1 MNPLSYSLPL
11 QAAPEVIDRIPS
23 GYSNFVIPFV
33 VGISFMLI
41 WLTVGLIRL
50 LAKIPADDRR
60 RFWKSLITPKIALK
74 NIKDLFCDC
83 LFHTKIWKRKPLLG
97 YMHSSIAFG
106 WFMLIVLGHIEVAL
120 FVPKHLA
127 WTDGGLFYPIFYR
140 FFVWINPGHVT
151 LRGWFFFF
159 LMDFFLLY
167 VLTGVGMAIFKRFR
181 SIVLGMRHT
190 TKPSL
195 ADRVALYSLWM
206 IFPLRLLAESFTADL
221 SGGSFL
227 TVPVNHL
234 WHWIF
239 GDKLF
244 FMPVWWA
251 YSICLGLFFAA
262 MPFSRYMHILTEVLW
277 ILLRNAG
284 IQPRHP
290 RKGVAEAEIYACSS
304 CGLCLDAC
312 PMNVQKKNLKYSS
325 VYFIRFLRRHNEKK
339 INAIA
344 DKCLMCDKCHALC
357 PVGVDAPALRRAQ
370 RATVNNSLPYDYSY
384 LMEGSLGSNSS
395 SVSTCVAANACSIT
409 AGSVASTRT
418 ANAHASLTDPSPSL
432 TEPVEV
438 TTNIQKTSEDWKVM
452 YFAGCMTHLT
462 PRIIKSVEK
471 VFKSAGVNYTFADRD
486 GGICC
491 GRPLM
496 LAGKTNAAYE
506 TISANRKMIL
516 ESGCRTLVLS
526 CPICY
531 KIFKDEYALDGVEV
545 LHYTQF
551 IKRLVDEGK
560 LKLTAGD
567 ERIVYHD
574 PCELGRGCGV
584 YKEPREVLAQAG
596 TLVKATKEGDESI
609 CCGGSLGSLTLDT
622 RDRAK
627 ITESSVA
634 NLLANNPQTI
644 VTACP
649 LCLKTFSES
658 VPETVKVQDFAEPFP
673 GTCSP
678 LLTFPLA

>member
-1 MNPLSYSLPL
+1 MNPLLYSLPL

-506 TISANRKMIL
+506 TISANRRMIL
-516 ESGCRTLVLS
+516 GSGYRTLVLS

-584 YKEPREVLAQAG
+584 YKEPREVLGQIG
-596 TLVKATKEGDESI
+596 NLVKAAKEGDESI
-609 CCGGSLGSLTLDT
+609 CCGGSLGSLTLDS

-658 VPETVKVQDFAEPFP
+658 VPETVKVQDFAE
-673 GTCSP
+673 TVSRH
-678 LLTFPLA
+678 L

>member
-1 MNPLSYSLPL
+1 MNPLLYSLPL

-506 TISANRKMIL
+506 TISANRRMIL
-516 ESGCRTLVLS
+516 GSGCRTLVLS

-551 IKRLVDEGK
+551 IKHLVDEGK

-658 VPETVKVQDFAEPFP
+658 VPETVKVQDFAE
-673 GTCSP
+673 TVSRH
-678 LLTFPLA
+678 L

>member
-418 ANAHASLTDPSPSL
+418 ATAHASLTDPSPSL

-438 TTNIQKTSEDWKVM
+438 TTNIQKTSKDWKVM

-516 ESGCRTLVLS
+516 GSGCRTLVLS

-531 KIFKDEYALDGVEV
+531 KIFKDEYALEGVEV

-609 CCGGSLGSLTLDT
+609 CCGGSLGSLTLDS

-627 ITESSVA
+627 ITESSVG
-634 NLLANNPQTI
+634 NLLVNNPQTI

-658 VPETVKVQDFAEPFP
+658 VPETVKVQDFAE
-673 GTCSP
+673 TVSRH
-678 LLTFPLA
+678 L

>member
-1 MNPLSYSLPL
+1 MIPLYILPL
-11 QAAPEVIDRIPS
+11 QTAPEVIDRIPS

-41 WLTVGLIRL
+41 WLTAGLIRL
-50 LAKIPADDRR
+50 LAKIPAKDRR
-60 RFWKSLITPKIALK
+60 RLWKSLFIPKIALK

-97 YMHSSIAFG
+97 YMHSAIAFG
-106 WFMLIVLGHIEVAL
+106 WFMLIVLGHLEVAL

-127 WTDGGLFYPIFYR
+127 WTEGGLFYPIFYR

-195 ADRVALYSLWM
+195 ADRIALYSLWL

-234 WHWIF
+234 WHLIF

-284 IQPRHP
+284 LKPSHP

-339 INAIA
+339 INDIA
-344 DKCLMCDKCHALC
+344 EKCLMCDKCHALC

-370 RATVNNSLPYDYSY
+370 RATVNNSLVYDYSY
-384 LMEGSLGSNSS
+384 L
-395 SVSTCVAANACSIT
+395 AAQN
-409 AGSVASTRT
+409 
-418 ANAHASLTDPSPSL
+418 
-432 TEPVEV
+432 PVGVIPDDKPE
-438 TTNIQKTSEDWKVM
+438 VM

-471 VFKSAGVNYTFADRD
+471 VFKAASVHYVFADRD

-496 LAGKTNAAYE
+496 LAGKTSAAQE
-506 TISANRKMIL
+506 TISANKKMIL

-531 KIFKDEYALDGVEV
+531 KIFNEEYGLKGIEV
-545 LHYTQF
+545 LHYTQYF
-551 IKRLVDEGK
+551 KRLADEGR
-560 LKLTAGD
+560 LKLNAGG
-567 ERIVYHD
+567 ESIVYHD

-584 YKEPREVLAQAG
+584 YAEPRDVLSQVG
-596 TLVKATKEGDESI
+596 TLVKAGKEGDESV
-609 CCGGSLGSLTLDT
+609 CCGGSLGSLTLDA

-627 ITESSVA
+627 ITESSLA
-634 NLLANNPQTI
+634 NLVVNKPQTI

-649 LCLKTFSES
+649 LCLMTFSGPALDAVNAEGN
-658 VPETVKVQDFAEPFP
+658 PVKVNDFAEVV
-673 GTCSP
+673 SRSISI
-678 LLTFPLA
+678 

>member
-1 MNPLSYSLPL
+1 MIPLYILPL
-11 QAAPEVIDRIPS
+11 QTAPEVIDRIPS

-41 WLTVGLIRL
+41 WLTAGLIRL
-50 LAKIPADDRR
+50 LAKIPAKDRR
-60 RFWKSLITPKIALK
+60 RLWKSLFIPKIALK

-97 YMHSSIAFG
+97 YMHSAIAFG
-106 WFMLIVLGHIEVAL
+106 WFMLIVLGHLEVAL

-127 WTDGGLFYPIFYR
+127 WTEGGLFYPIFYR

-195 ADRVALYSLWM
+195 ADRIALYSLWL

-234 WHWIF
+234 WHLIF

-284 IQPRHP
+284 LKPSHP

-339 INAIA
+339 INDIA

-370 RATVNNSLPYDYSY
+370 RATVNNSLVYDYSY
-384 LMEGSLGSNSS
+384 L
-395 SVSTCVAANACSIT
+395 AAQN
-409 AGSVASTRT
+409 
-418 ANAHASLTDPSPSL
+418 
-432 TEPVEV
+432 PVGVIPDDKPE
-438 TTNIQKTSEDWKVM
+438 VM

-471 VFKSAGVNYTFADRD
+471 VFKAASVNYVFADRD

-496 LAGKTNAAYE
+496 LAGKTSAAQE
-506 TISANRKMIL
+506 TIAANKKMIL
-516 ESGCRTLVLS
+516 ESDCRTLVLS

-531 KIFKDEYALDGVEV
+531 KIFKEEYGLKDIEV
-545 LHYTQF
+545 LHYTQY
-551 IKRLVDEGK
+551 IKRLVDEGR
-560 LKLTAGD
+560 LKLNAGG
-567 ERIVYHD
+567 ESIVYHD

-584 YKEPREVLAQAG
+584 YAEPRNVLSQVG
-596 TLVKATKEGDESI
+596 TLVKAGKEGDESV
-609 CCGGSLGSLTLDT
+609 CCGGSLGSLTLDA

-627 ITESSVA
+627 ITESSLA
-634 NLLANNPQTI
+634 NLVVNKPQTI

-649 LCLKTFSES
+649 LCLMTFSGPALDAVNAEGN
-658 VPETVKVQDFAEPFP
+658 PVKVNDFAEVV
-673 GTCSP
+673 SRSISI
-678 LLTFPLA
+678 

>member
-1 MNPLSYSLPL
+1 MTPLLYSLPL

-312 PMNVQKKNLKYSS
+312 PMNVQRKNLKYSS

-516 ESGCRTLVLS
+516 GSGCRTLVLS

-531 KIFKDEYALDGVEV
+531 KIFKDEYALEGVEV

-658 VPETVKVQDFAEPFP
+658 VPETVKVQDFAE
-673 GTCSP
+673 TVSRH
-678 LLTFPLA
+678 L

>member
-1 MNPLSYSLPL
+1 MNPLLYSLPL

-471 VFKSAGVNYTFADRD
+471 VFKSAGVNYIFADRD

-496 LAGKTNAAYE
+496 LAGKTDAAYE

-516 ESGCRTLVLS
+516 GSSCRTLVLS

-531 KIFKDEYALDGVEV
+531 KIFKDEYALEGVEV

-658 VPETVKVQDFAEPFP
+658 VPETVKVQDFAE
-673 GTCSP
+673 TVSRH
-678 LLTFPLA
+678 L

>member
-1 MNPLSYSLPL
+1 MNPLLYSLPL

-50 LAKIPADDRR
+50 LAKIPANDRR
-60 RFWKSLITPKIALK
+60 RFWKSLVTPKIALK

-284 IQPRHP
+284 LQPSHP

-339 INAIA
+339 INDIA
-344 DKCLMCDKCHALC
+344 EKCLMCDKCHALC

-370 RATVNNSLPYDYSY
+370 RATVNNSLGYDYSY
-384 LMEGSLGSNSS
+384 LKS
-395 SVSTCVAANACSIT
+395 CP
-409 AGSVASTRT
+409 AGSVASTSSATTSPRT
-418 ANAHASLTDPSPSL
+418 VNSLP
-432 TEPVEV
+432 EPVVRQDSPTIEGPTNAE
-438 TTNIQKTSEDWKVM
+438 TTPKVM

-516 ESGCRTLVLS
+516 SSGCRTLVLS

-531 KIFKDEYALDGVEV
+531 KIFKDEYALEGVEV

-596 TLVKATKEGDESI
+596 TLVKAAKEGDESI
-609 CCGGSLGSLTLDT
+609 CCGGSLGSLTLDS

-627 ITESSVA
+627 ITESSVG
-634 NLLANNPQTI
+634 NLLVNNPQTI

-658 VPETVKVQDFAEPFP
+658 VPESVNVQDFAE
-673 GTCSP
+673 
-678 LLTFPLA
+678 LLSHRL

>member
-1 MNPLSYSLPL
+1 MNPLLYSLPL

-325 VYFIRFLRRHNEKK
+325 VYFIRFLRRHNDKK

-384 LMEGSLGSNSS
+384 LMEGSLGSKSS

-506 TISANRKMIL
+506 TISANRRMIL
-516 ESGCRTLVLS
+516 GSGCRTLVLS

-627 ITESSVA
+627 ITESSVG
-634 NLLANNPQTI
+634 NLLVNNPQTI

-658 VPETVKVQDFAEPFP
+658 VPETVKVQDFAE
-673 GTCSP
+673 TVSRH
-678 LLTFPLA
+678 L

>member
-1 MNPLSYSLPL
+1 MNPLLYSLPL

-395 SVSTCVAANACSIT
+395 SVSACVAANACSIT

-418 ANAHASLTDPSPSL
+418 ATAHASLTDPSPSL

-471 VFKSAGVNYTFADRD
+471 VFKSAGVNYIFADRD

-506 TISANRKMIL
+506 TISANRRMIL
-516 ESGCRTLVLS
+516 GSGCRTLVLS

-531 KIFKDEYALDGVEV
+531 KIFKDEYALDGIEV

-609 CCGGSLGSLTLDT
+609 CCGGSLGSLTLDS

-658 VPETVKVQDFAEPFP
+658 VPETVKVQDFAE
-673 GTCSP
+673 TVSRH
-678 LLTFPLA
+678 L

>member
-1 MNPLSYSLPL
+1 MNPLLYSLPL

-395 SVSTCVAANACSIT
+395 SDSTCVAANACSIT

-418 ANAHASLTDPSPSL
+418 ATAHASLTDPSPSL

-471 VFKSAGVNYTFADRD
+471 VFKSAGVNYIFADRD

-506 TISANRKMIL
+506 TISANRRMIL
-516 ESGCRTLVLS
+516 GSGCRTLVLS

-531 KIFKDEYALDGVEV
+531 KIFKDEYALEGVEV

-658 VPETVKVQDFAEPFP
+658 VPETVKVQDFAE
-673 GTCSP
+673 TVSRH
-678 LLTFPLA
+678 L

>member
-1 MNPLSYSLPL
+1 MNPLLYSLPL

-395 SVSTCVAANACSIT
+395 SVSTCVAANDCSIT

-418 ANAHASLTDPSPSL
+418 ATAHASLTDPSPSL

-471 VFKSAGVNYTFADRD
+471 VFKSAGVNYIFADRD

-506 TISANRKMIL
+506 TISANRRMIL
-516 ESGCRTLVLS
+516 GSGCRTLVLS

-531 KIFKDEYALDGVEV
+531 KIFKDEYALEGVEV

-658 VPETVKVQDFAEPFP
+658 VPETVKVQDFAE
-673 GTCSP
+673 TVSRH
-678 LLTFPLA
+678 L

>member
-1 MNPLSYSLPL
+1 MNPLLYSLPL

-395 SVSTCVAANACSIT
+395 SDSTCVAANACSIT

-418 ANAHASLTDPSPSL
+418 ATAHASLTDPSPSL
-432 TEPVEV
+432 TKPVEV

-471 VFKSAGVNYTFADRD
+471 VFKSAGVNYIFADRD

-506 TISANRKMIL
+506 TISANRRMIL
-516 ESGCRTLVLS
+516 GSGCRTLVLS

-531 KIFKDEYALDGVEV
+531 KIFKDEYALEGVEV

-658 VPETVKVQDFAEPFP
+658 VPETVKVQDFAE
-673 GTCSP
+673 TVSRH
-678 LLTFPLA
+678 L

>member
-1 MNPLSYSLPL
+1 MNPLLYSLPL
-11 QAAPEVIDRIPS
+11 HAAPEVIDRIPS

-312 PMNVQKKNLKYSS
+312 PMNVQRKNLKYSS

-357 PVGVDAPALRRAQ
+357 PVEVDAPALRRAQ

-384 LMEGSLGSNSS
+384 LMEGSLGSDSS

-418 ANAHASLTDPSPSL
+418 ATAHASLTDPSPSL

-471 VFKSAGVNYTFADRD
+471 VFKSAGVNYIFADRD

-516 ESGCRTLVLS
+516 GSGCRTLVLS

-531 KIFKDEYALDGVEV
+531 KIFKDEYALDGIEV

-584 YKEPREVLAQAG
+584 YKEPREVLGQIG
-596 TLVKATKEGDESI
+596 NLVKAAKEGDESI
-609 CCGGSLGSLTLDT
+609 CCGGSLGSLTLDS

-627 ITESSVA
+627 ITESSVG
-634 NLLANNPQTI
+634 NLLVNNPQTI

-658 VPETVKVQDFAEPFP
+658 VPETVKVQDFAE
-673 GTCSP
+673 TVSRH
-678 LLTFPLA
+678 L

>member
-1 MNPLSYSLPL
+1 MIPLYILPL
-11 QAAPEVIDRIPS
+11 QTAPEVIDRIPS

-41 WLTVGLIRL
+41 WLTAGLIRL
-50 LAKIPADDRR
+50 LAKIPAKDRR
-60 RFWKSLITPKIALK
+60 RLWKSLFIPKIALK

-97 YMHSSIAFG
+97 YMHSAIAFG
-106 WFMLIVLGHIEVAL
+106 WFMLIVLGHLEVAL

-127 WTDGGLFYPIFYR
+127 WTEGGLFYPIFYR

-195 ADRVALYSLWM
+195 ADRIALYSLWL

-234 WHWIF
+234 WHLIF

-284 IQPRHP
+284 LKPSHP

-339 INAIA
+339 INDIA
-344 DKCLMCDKCHALC
+344 EKCLMCDKCHALC

-370 RATVNNSLPYDYSY
+370 RATVNNSLVYDYSY
-384 LMEGSLGSNSS
+384 L
-395 SVSTCVAANACSIT
+395 AAQN
-409 AGSVASTRT
+409 
-418 ANAHASLTDPSPSL
+418 
-432 TEPVEV
+432 PVGVIPDDKPE
-438 TTNIQKTSEDWKVM
+438 VM

-471 VFKSAGVNYTFADRD
+471 VFKAASVNYVFVDRD

-496 LAGKTNAAYE
+496 LAGKTSAAQE
-506 TISANRKMIL
+506 TIAANKKMIL

-531 KIFKDEYALDGVEV
+531 KIFKEEYGLKGIEV
-545 LHYTQF
+545 LHYTQY
-551 IKRLVDEGK
+551 IKRLADEGR
-560 LKLTAGD
+560 LKLNAGG
-567 ERIVYHD
+567 ESIAYHD

-584 YKEPREVLAQAG
+584 YAEPRNVLSQVG
-596 TLVKATKEGDESI
+596 TLVKAGKEGDESV
-609 CCGGSLGSLTLDT
+609 CCGGSLGSLTLDA

-627 ITESSVA
+627 ITESSLA
-634 NLLANNPQTI
+634 NLVVNKPQTI

-649 LCLKTFSES
+649 LCLMTFSGPALDAVNAEGN
-658 VPETVKVQDFAEPFP
+658 PVKVNDFAEVVLR
-673 GTCSP
+673 SISI
-678 LLTFPLA
+678 

>member
-1 MNPLSYSLPL
+1 MTPLYQFLAA
-11 QAAPEVIDRIPS
+11 QAEVPEVIDRIPS
-23 GYSNFVIPFV
+23 GYSHFVIPFTIGITFFLCWIG
-33 VGISFMLI
+33 VGC
-41 WLTVGLIRL
+41 VRL
-50 LAKIPADDRR
+50 LAAIPRNDRI
-60 RFWKSLITPKIALK
+60 RFWKSLFIPKTIVK
-74 NIKDLFCDC
+74 NLKDLFGDC
-83 LFHTKIWKRKPLLG
+83 LFHLKIWQRKPLLG
-97 YMHSSIAFG
+97 YMHSAIAFG
-106 WFMLIVLGHIEVAL
+106 WFMIIVLGHIEVAL
-120 FVPKHLA
+120 FVPARLNVSR
-127 WTDGGLFYPIFYR
+127 GGLFYPIFYR
-140 FFVWINPGHVT
+140 YFVWMNPGHTT
-151 LRGWFFFF
+151 LRGSFFFF

-167 VLTGVGMAIFKRFR
+167 ILTGIGLAVFKRFR

-195 ADRVALYSLWM
+195 ADRIALYSLWL

-227 TVPVNHL
+227 TVGVNHF
-234 WHWIF
+234 WHFLF
-239 GDKLF
+239 GDKLMF
-244 FMPVWWA
+244 LPFWWA
-251 YSICLGLFFAA
+251 YSISLGLFFVA

-284 IQPRHP
+284 IKPHHP

-370 RATVNNSLPYDYSY
+370 RITVNNSLPYDYSY
-384 LMEGSLGSNSS
+384 LPSA
-395 SVSTCVAANACSIT
+395 VSAGQLSEPGRVHPRFAAAEYGLSPAADP
-409 AGSVASTRT
+409 AGAQK
-418 ANAHASLTDPSPSL
+418 P
-432 TEPVEV
+432 EV
-438 TTNIQKTSEDWKVM
+438 L

-462 PRIIKSVEK
+462 PRIIKAVEK
-471 VFKSAGVNYTFADRD
+471 VFKAAGVEYAFADRE

-496 LAGKTNAAYE
+496 LAGKTEAAAKVIE
-506 TISANRKMIL
+506 ANKKMIE
-516 ESGCRTLVLS
+516 ESGCTTLVLS

-531 KIFKDEYALDGVEV
+531 KIFKEEYHLEGIKVV
-545 LHYTQF
+545 HYTQF
-551 IKRLVDEGK
+551 INDLIASGRLPVSKSDEK
-560 LKLTAGD
+560 
-567 ERIVYHD
+567 IVYHD
-574 PCELGRGCGV
+574 PCELGRGCNV
-584 YKEPREVLAQAG
+584 YFEPRAALDQVG
-596 TLVKATKEGDESI
+596 TLVKAAKEYDESI

-627 ITESSVA
+627 ISESSLD
-634 NLLANNPQTI
+634 NLLANSPETI

-649 LCLKTFSES
+649 LCLKTFSEAVSNSRRNANS
-658 VPETVKVQDFAEPFP
+658 VNVKDFAELF
-673 GTCSP
+673 
-678 LLTFPLA
+678 L

>member
-1 MNPLSYSLPL
+1 MNPLLYSLPL

-33 VGISFMLI
+33 IGISFMLI

-471 VFKSAGVNYTFADRD
+471 VFKSAGVNYIFADRD

-496 LAGKTNAAYE
+496 LAGKTDAAYE

-516 ESGCRTLVLS
+516 GSGCRTLVLS

-531 KIFKDEYALDGVEV
+531 KIFKDEYALEGVEV

-609 CCGGSLGSLTLDT
+609 CCGGSLGSLTLDS

-627 ITESSVA
+627 ITESSVG
-634 NLLANNPQTI
+634 NLLVNNPQTI

-658 VPETVKVQDFAEPFP
+658 VPETVKVQDFAE
-673 GTCSP
+673 TVSRH
-678 LLTFPLA
+678 L

>member
-471 VFKSAGVNYTFADRD
+471 VFKSAGVNYIFADRD

-516 ESGCRTLVLS
+516 GSGCRTLVLS

-531 KIFKDEYALDGVEV
+531 KIFKDEYALEGVEV

-658 VPETVKVQDFAEPFP
+658 VPETVKVQDFAE
-673 GTCSP
+673 TVSRH
-678 LLTFPLA
+678 L

>member
-1 MNPLSYSLPL
+1 MNPLLYSLPL

-471 VFKSAGVNYTFADRD
+471 VFKSAGVNFIFADRD

-516 ESGCRTLVLS
+516 GSGCRTLVLS

-531 KIFKDEYALDGVEV
+531 KIFKDEYALEGVEV

-627 ITESSVA
+627 ITESSVG

-658 VPETVKVQDFAEPFP
+658 VPETVKVQDFAE
-673 GTCSP
+673 TVSRH
-678 LLTFPLA
+678 L

>member
-1 MNPLSYSLPL
+1 MNPLLYSLPL

-50 LAKIPADDRR
+50 LAKIPASDRR
-60 RFWKSLITPKIALK
+60 RFWKSLVTPKIALK

-221 SGGSFL
+221 SGGSFM

-284 IQPRHP
+284 LQPSHP

-339 INAIA
+339 INDIA
-344 DKCLMCDKCHALC
+344 EKCLMCDKCHALC

-370 RATVNNSLPYDYSY
+370 RATVNNSLGYDYSY
-384 LMEGSLGSNSS
+384 LKSYSGSSACPVASVGSAAIDG
-395 SVSTCVAANACSIT
+395 SVSP
-409 AGSVASTRT
+409 VASTGSAIT
-418 ANAHASLTDPSPSL
+418 VTSVP
-432 TEPVEV
+432 EPVVRQSSPTIEGP
-438 TTNIQKTSEDWKVM
+438 TKSKTPPEVM

-471 VFKSAGVNYTFADRD
+471 VFKAAGVDYIFADRD

-516 ESGCRTLVLS
+516 SSGCRTLVLS

-551 IKRLVDEGK
+551 IKRLADEGK

-584 YKEPREVLAQAG
+584 YKEPREVLCQVG
-596 TLVKATKEGDESI
+596 TLVKAAKEGDESI
-609 CCGGSLGSLTLDT
+609 CCGGSLGSLTLDA

-627 ITESSVA
+627 ITESSVG
-634 NLLANNPQTI
+634 NLMVNNPQTI

-658 VPETVKVQDFAEPFP
+658 VPESVNVQDFAELI
-673 GTCSP
+673 SHR
-678 LLTFPLA
+678 L

>member
-1 MNPLSYSLPL
+1 MNPLLYSLPL

-41 WLTVGLIRL
+41 WLTVGLIKL

-418 ANAHASLTDPSPSL
+418 ATAHASLTDPSPSL

-438 TTNIQKTSEDWKVM
+438 TTNIQKTSEDRKVM

-471 VFKSAGVNYTFADRD
+471 VFKSAGVSYIFADRD

-496 LAGKTNAAYE
+496 LAGKTDAAYE

-516 ESGCRTLVLS
+516 GSGCRTLVLS

-551 IKRLVDEGK
+551 IKRLADEGK

-658 VPETVKVQDFAEPFP
+658 VPETVKVQDFAE
-673 GTCSP
+673 TVSRH
-678 LLTFPLA
+678 L

>member
-1 MNPLSYSLPL
+1 MIPLYILPL
-11 QAAPEVIDRIPS
+11 QTAPEVIDRIPS

-41 WLTVGLIRL
+41 WLTAGLIRL
-50 LAKIPADDRR
+50 LAKIPAKDRR
-60 RFWKSLITPKIALK
+60 RLWKSLFIPKIALK

-97 YMHSSIAFG
+97 YMHSAIAFG
-106 WFMLIVLGHIEVAL
+106 WFMLIVLGHLEVAL

-127 WTDGGLFYPIFYR
+127 WTEGGLFYPIFYR
-140 FFVWINPGHVT
+140 FFVWINPGHVS

-195 ADRVALYSLWM
+195 ADRIALYSLWL

-227 TVPVNHL
+227 TIPVNHL
-234 WHWIF
+234 WHLIF

-262 MPFSRYMHILTEVLW
+262 MPFSRYMHIPTEVLW

-284 IQPRHP
+284 LKPSHP

-339 INAIA
+339 INDIA
-344 DKCLMCDKCHALC
+344 EKCLMCDKCHALC

-370 RATVNNSLPYDYSY
+370 RATVNNSLVYDYSY
-384 LMEGSLGSNSS
+384 LKSCQAETM
-395 SVSTCVAANACSIT
+395 
-409 AGSVASTRT
+409 
-418 ANAHASLTDPSPSL
+418 
-432 TEPVEV
+432 V
-438 TTNIQKTSEDWKVM
+438 TSAPEVM

-471 VFKSAGVNYTFADRD
+471 VFKAASVNYVFADRD

-491 GRPLM
+491 GRPLL
-496 LAGKTNAAYE
+496 LAGKTSAAQE
-506 TISANRKMIL
+506 TIAANKKMIL

-531 KIFKDEYALDGVEV
+531 KIFKEEYGLKDIEV
-545 LHYTQF
+545 LHYTQYF
-551 IKRLVDEGK
+551 KRLVDEGR
-560 LKLTAGD
+560 LKLNAGG
-567 ERIVYHD
+567 ESIVYHD

-584 YKEPREVLAQAG
+584 YAEPRNVLSQVG
-596 TLVKATKEGDESI
+596 TLVKAGKEGDESV
-609 CCGGSLGSLTLDT
+609 CCGGSLGSLTLDA

-627 ITESSVA
+627 ITESSLA
-634 NLLANNPQTI
+634 NLVVNKPQTI

-649 LCLKTFSES
+649 LCLMTFSGPALDAVNAEGN
-658 VPETVKVQDFAEPFP
+658 PVKVNDFAEVV
-673 GTCSP
+673 SRSVSI
-678 LLTFPLA
+678 

>member
-1 MNPLSYSLPL
+1 MNPLLYSLPL

-471 VFKSAGVNYTFADRD
+471 VFKSAGVNYIFADRD

-516 ESGCRTLVLS
+516 GSGCRTLVLS

-531 KIFKDEYALDGVEV
+531 KIFKDEYALEGVEV

-551 IKRLVDEGK
+551 IKRLVDERK

-627 ITESSVA
+627 ITESSVG

-658 VPETVKVQDFAEPFP
+658 VPETVKVQDFAE
-673 GTCSP
+673 TVSRH
-678 LLTFPLA
+678 L

>member
-1 MNPLSYSLPL
+1 MNPLLYSLPL

-395 SVSTCVAANACSIT
+395 SVSACVAANACSIT
-409 AGSVASTRT
+409 DGSVASTRT
-418 ANAHASLTDPSPSL
+418 ATAHASLTDPSPSL

-471 VFKSAGVNYTFADRD
+471 VFKSAGVNYIFADRD

-496 LAGKTNAAYE
+496 LAGKTDAAYE
-506 TISANRKMIL
+506 TISANRRMIL
-516 ESGCRTLVLS
+516 GSGCRTLVLS

-531 KIFKDEYALDGVEV
+531 KIFKDEYALEGVEV

-627 ITESSVA
+627 ITESSVG

-658 VPETVKVQDFAEPFP
+658 VPETVKVQDFAE
-673 GTCSP
+673 TVSRH
-678 LLTFPLA
+678 L

>member
-1 MNPLSYSLPL
+1 MNPLLYSLPL

-471 VFKSAGVNYTFADRD
+471 VFKSAGVNYIFADRD

-516 ESGCRTLVLS
+516 GSGCRTLVLS

-531 KIFKDEYALDGVEV
+531 KIFNDEYALEGVEV

-627 ITESSVA
+627 ITESSVG

-658 VPETVKVQDFAEPFP
+658 VPETVKVQDFAE
-673 GTCSP
+673 TVSRH
-678 LLTFPLA
+678 L

>member
-1 MNPLSYSLPL
+1 MNPLLYSLPL

-344 DKCLMCDKCHALC
+344 DKCLMCGKCHALC

-384 LMEGSLGSNSS
+384 LMEGSLGSKSS

-506 TISANRKMIL
+506 TISANRRMIL
-516 ESGCRTLVLS
+516 GSGCRTLALS

-627 ITESSVA
+627 ITESSVG
-634 NLLANNPQTI
+634 NLLVNNPQTI

-658 VPETVKVQDFAEPFP
+658 VPETVKVQDFAE
-673 GTCSP
+673 TVSRH
-678 LLTFPLA
+678 L

>member
-1 MNPLSYSLPL
+1 MNPLLYSLPL

-471 VFKSAGVNYTFADRD
+471 VFKSAGVNYIFADRD

-516 ESGCRTLVLS
+516 GSGCRTLVLS

-531 KIFKDEYALDGVEV
+531 KIFKDEYALEGVEV

-609 CCGGSLGSLTLDT
+609 CCGGSLGSLTLDS

-658 VPETVKVQDFAEPFP
+658 VPETVKVQDFAE
-673 GTCSP
+673 TVSRH
-678 LLTFPLA
+678 L

>member
-1 MNPLSYSLPL
+1 MNPLLYSLPI

-418 ANAHASLTDPSPSL
+418 ATAHASLTDPSPSL

-496 LAGKTNAAYE
+496 LAGKTDAAYE

-516 ESGCRTLVLS
+516 GSGCRTLVLS

-609 CCGGSLGSLTLDT
+609 CCGGSLGSLTLDS

-658 VPETVKVQDFAEPFP
+658 VPESVNVQDFAE
-673 GTCSP
+673 
-678 LLTFPLA
+678 LLSHRL

>member
-1 MNPLSYSLPL
+1 MTPLFLIL
-11 QAAPEVIDRIPS
+11 AAQAPEPEVIDRIPS
-23 GYSNFVIPFV
+23 GYSHFVIPFTI
-33 VGISFMLI
+33 GITFMLCWI
-41 WLTVGLIRL
+41 GVGCIRL
-50 LAKIPADDRR
+50 LAAIPRSDRLK
-60 RFWKSLITPKIALK
+60 FWKSLIYPNTIAK
-74 NIKDLFCDC
+74 NLKDLFGDC
-83 LFHTKIWKRKPLLG
+83 LLHLKIWQRKPLLG
-97 YMHSSIAFG
+97 YMHSAIAFG

-120 FVPKHLA
+120 FVPARLNV
-127 WTDGGLFYPIFYR
+127 TRGGLFYPIFYR
-140 FFVWINPGHVT
+140 YFVWMNPGHTT
-151 LRGWFFFF
+151 LRGSFFFF

-167 VLTGVGMAIFKRFR
+167 VLSGIALAIFKRFR

-195 ADRVALYSLWM
+195 ADRVALYSLWL

-227 TVPVNHL
+227 TVSVNHF
-234 WHWIF
+234 WHFLF
-239 GDKLF
+239 GDKLWF
-244 FMPVWWA
+244 TPCWWA
-251 YSICLGLFFAA
+251 YSICLGLFFVA

-284 IQPRHP
+284 IKPNHP

-370 RATVNNSLPYDYSY
+370 RITVNNALPYDYSY
-384 LMEGSLGSNSS
+384 LDSGISFGRSS
-395 SVSTCVAANACSIT
+395 GNAPERPF
-409 AGSVASTRT
+409 TRIGRE
-418 ANAHASLTDPSPSL
+418 AQGAPAPFATDATKP
-432 TEPVEV
+432 EV
-438 TTNIQKTSEDWKVM
+438 L

-462 PRIIKSVEK
+462 PRIIKAVDK
-471 VFKSAGVNYTFADRD
+471 VFKAAGIEYAFADRD

-496 LAGKTNAAYE
+496 LAGKTEAAVKVIE
-506 TISANRKMIL
+506 ANKKMIE

-531 KIFKDEYALDGVEV
+531 KIFKEEYGLEGIRVV
-545 LHYTQF
+545 HYTQY
-551 IKRLVDEGK
+551 INDLIASGK
-560 LKLTAGD
+560 LEVQKTEEKL
-567 ERIVYHD
+567 VYHD

-584 YKEPREVLAQAG
+584 YLAPRAALKRVGE
-596 TLVKATKEGDESI
+596 LVKASKEYDESI

-627 ITESSVA
+627 ISESSLD
-634 NLLANNPQTI
+634 NLLVNSPETI

-649 LCLKTFSES
+649 LCLKTFSEAVSNSKKPDIKVS
-658 VPETVKVQDFAEPFP
+658 VKDFAEVI
-673 GTCSP
+673 CH
-678 LLTFPLA
+678 

>member
-1 MNPLSYSLPL
+1 MNPLLYSLPL

-384 LMEGSLGSNSS
+384 LMESSLGSNSS
-395 SVSTCVAANACSIT
+395 SVSACVAANACSIT

-418 ANAHASLTDPSPSL
+418 ATAHASLTDPSPSL

-471 VFKSAGVNYTFADRD
+471 VFKSAGVNYIFADRD

-506 TISANRKMIL
+506 TISANRRMIL
-516 ESGCRTLVLS
+516 GSGCRTLVLS

-531 KIFKDEYALDGVEV
+531 KIFKDEYALEGVEV

-609 CCGGSLGSLTLDT
+609 CCGGSLGSLTLDS

-627 ITESSVA
+627 ITESSVG
-634 NLLANNPQTI
+634 NLLVNNPQTI

-658 VPETVKVQDFAEPFP
+658 VPETVKVQDFAE
-673 GTCSP
+673 TVSRH
-678 LLTFPLA
+678 L

>member
-1 MNPLSYSLPL
+1 MNPLLYSLPL

-395 SVSTCVAANACSIT
+395 SVSTCVAANDCSIT

-418 ANAHASLTDPSPSL
+418 ATAHASLTDPSPSL

-471 VFKSAGVNYTFADRD
+471 VFKSAGVNYIFADRD

-506 TISANRKMIL
+506 TISANRRMIL

-531 KIFKDEYALDGVEV
+531 KIFKDEYALDGIEV

-609 CCGGSLGSLTLDT
+609 CCGGSLGSLTLDS

-658 VPETVKVQDFAEPFP
+658 VPETVKVQDFAE
-673 GTCSP
+673 TVSRH
-678 LLTFPLA
+678 L

>member
-1 MNPLSYSLPL
+1 MNPLLYSLPL

-33 VGISFMLI
+33 IGISFMLI

-418 ANAHASLTDPSPSL
+418 ANAHASLTDPSLSL

-471 VFKSAGVNYTFADRD
+471 VFKSAGVNYIFADRD

-506 TISANRKMIL
+506 TISANRRMIL

-531 KIFKDEYALDGVEV
+531 KIFKDEYALEGVEV

-584 YKEPREVLAQAG
+584 YKEPREVLSQAG

-658 VPETVKVQDFAEPFP
+658 VPETVKVQDFAE
-673 GTCSP
+673 TVSRH
-678 LLTFPLA
+678 L

>member
-1 MNPLSYSLPL
+1 MNHLLYSLSL

-33 VGISFMLI
+33 VGISFMLV
-41 WLTVGLIRL
+41 WLTIGLIRL
-50 LAKIPADDRR
+50 LARIPAEDRR
-60 RFWKSLITPKIALK
+60 RLWKSLVTPKTAVR
-74 NIKDLFCDC
+74 NIRDLFCDC

-151 LRGWFFFF
+151 LRGSFFFF

-167 VLTGVGMAIFKRFR
+167 VLTGVGMAMFKRFR

-339 INAIA
+339 INDIA
-344 DKCLMCDKCHALC
+344 ERCLMCDKCHALC

-370 RATVNNSLPYDYSY
+370 RATVNNSLEYDYSY
-384 LMEGSLGSNSS
+384 LKD
-395 SVSTCVAANACSIT
+395 CSPV
-409 AGSVASTRT
+409 GSVALTSSVT
-418 ANAHASLTDPSPSL
+418 AVAEASASVP
-432 TEPVEV
+432 EPVAGTV
-438 TTNIQKTSEDWKVM
+438 NSGMSPKVM

-471 VFKSAGVNYTFADRD
+471 VFKAAGVDYVFADRD

-496 LAGKTNAAYE
+496 LAGKTDAAYE

-516 ESGCRTLVLS
+516 SSGCRTLVLS

-551 IKRLVDEGK
+551 FKRLVDEGK

-584 YKEPREVLAQAG
+584 YKEPREVLSRIG
-596 TLVKATKEGDESI
+596 ILVKAAKEGDESI
-609 CCGGSLGSLTLDT
+609 CCGGSLGSLTLDA

-634 NLLANNPQTI
+634 NLLADNPQTI

-658 VPETVKVQDFAEPFP
+658 VPESVQVKDFAEI
-673 GTCSP
+673 
-678 LLTFPLA
+678 LV

>member
-1 MNPLSYSLPL
+1 MIPLYILPL
-11 QAAPEVIDRIPS
+11 QTAPEVIDRIPS

-41 WLTVGLIRL
+41 WLTAGLIRL
-50 LAKIPADDRR
+50 LAKIPAKDRR
-60 RFWKSLITPKIALK
+60 RLWKSLFIPKIALK

-97 YMHSSIAFG
+97 YMHSAIAFG
-106 WFMLIVLGHIEVAL
+106 WFMLIVLGHLEVAL

-127 WTDGGLFYPIFYR
+127 WTEGGLFYPIFYR

-195 ADRVALYSLWM
+195 ADRIALYSLWL

-234 WHWIF
+234 WHLIF

-284 IQPRHP
+284 LKPSHP

-339 INAIA
+339 INDIA
-344 DKCLMCDKCHALC
+344 EKCLMCDKCHALC

-370 RATVNNSLPYDYSY
+370 RATVNNSLVYDYSY
-384 LMEGSLGSNSS
+384 L
-395 SVSTCVAANACSIT
+395 AAQN
-409 AGSVASTRT
+409 
-418 ANAHASLTDPSPSL
+418 
-432 TEPVEV
+432 PVGVISDDKPE
-438 TTNIQKTSEDWKVM
+438 VM

-462 PRIIKSVEK
+462 PRIITSVEK
-471 VFKSAGVNYTFADRD
+471 VFKAASVNYVFADRD

-496 LAGKTNAAYE
+496 LAGKTSAAQE
-506 TISANRKMIL
+506 TIAANKKMIL

-531 KIFKDEYALDGVEV
+531 KIFKEEYGLKGIEV
-545 LHYTQF
+545 LHYTQYF
-551 IKRLVDEGK
+551 KRLADEGR
-560 LKLTAGD
+560 LKLNAGG
-567 ERIVYHD
+567 ESIVYHD

-584 YKEPREVLAQAG
+584 YAEPRDVLSHVG
-596 TLVKATKEGDESI
+596 TLVKAGKEGDESV
-609 CCGGSLGSLTLDT
+609 CCGGSLGSLTLDA

-627 ITESSVA
+627 ITESSLA
-634 NLLANNPQTI
+634 NLVVNKPQTI

-649 LCLKTFSES
+649 LCLMTFSGPALDAVNAEGN
-658 VPETVKVQDFAEPFP
+658 PVKVNDFAEVVLR
-673 GTCSP
+673 SISI
-678 LLTFPLA
+678 

>member
-1 MNPLSYSLPL
+1 MNPLLYSLPL

-471 VFKSAGVNYTFADRD
+471 VFKSAGVNYIFADRD

-496 LAGKTNAAYE
+496 LAGKTDAAYE

-516 ESGCRTLVLS
+516 GSGCRTLVLS

-531 KIFKDEYALDGVEV
+531 KIFKDEYALDGIEV

-551 IKRLVDEGK
+551 IKRLADDGK
-560 LKLTAGD
+560 LNLTTDD

-622 RDRAK
+622 HDRAK

-658 VPETVKVQDFAEPFP
+658 VPETVKVQDFAE
-673 GTCSP
+673 TVSRH
-678 LLTFPLA
+678 L